1 MTGHLSKE
9 LEEERRAMNR
19 RELKRMDARIKVIKK
34 AAQEL
39 QERHG
44 GIPAVERNA
53 ARILASLKMLE
64 INISDLSTF
73 LTSR

>member
-64 INISDLSTF
+64 INISDVSAF

>member
-9 LEEERRAMNR
+9 LEEERKAMNR

-64 INISDLSTF
+64 INISDVSAF